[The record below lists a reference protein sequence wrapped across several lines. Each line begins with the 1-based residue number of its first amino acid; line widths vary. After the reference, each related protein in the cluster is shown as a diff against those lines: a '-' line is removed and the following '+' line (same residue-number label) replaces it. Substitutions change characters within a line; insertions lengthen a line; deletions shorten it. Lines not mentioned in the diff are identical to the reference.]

1 MQDLNSQWVGEWYS
15 WKKEPSIES
24 TCHKISAVPN
34 CSTFLKEWSRPS
46 RTFQT
51 RTSNYL
57 HFSYPQNLPLVTHCC
72 LQINSPHPSLSCS
85 LRSPLFSWTVSGFYS
100 LCSSPLRGCPLSPS
114 LAPSPSFLF
123 FSPLVFESQPLPPCA
138 LHWMPAQAVLRVPN
152 RLSLHSHFGAPPCTQ
167 ADPAEGSNGGTR
179 AQALGEAQ
187 VPHQTLQS
195 LTTVINSE
203 RGKTKVLQQN

>member
-1 MQDLNSQWVGEWYS
+1 MS
-15 WKKEPSIES
+15 WRMI
-24 TCHKISAVPN
+24 
-34 CSTFLKEWSRPS
+34 FLKK
-46 RTFQT
+46 RTFHWEH
-51 RTSNYL
+51 L
-57 HFSYPQNLPLVTHCC
+57 PQNLSSIKLQYFSKRMVQAIQNFSNLNKQLFAFFLSSEPPFVTHCC

-85 LRSPLFSWTVSGFYS
+85 LRSPFFSWTVSGFYS

-152 RLSLHSHFGAPPCTQ
+152 RLSLRSHFGAPPCTQ
-167 ADPAEGSNGGTR
+167 ADPEEGSNGRTR